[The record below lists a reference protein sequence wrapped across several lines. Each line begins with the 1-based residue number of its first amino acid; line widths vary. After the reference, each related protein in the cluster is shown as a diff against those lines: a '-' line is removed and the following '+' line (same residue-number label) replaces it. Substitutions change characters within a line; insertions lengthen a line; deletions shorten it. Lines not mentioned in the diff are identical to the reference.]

1 MVAMKRREFLHMGAT
16 TALSVGAAGIG
27 VASARG
33 APGSRDAPAPAALVR
48 ALPKV
53 ELHAH
58 LEGTVRPATFAEL
71 ARKNNI
77 SLPVSDVNK
86 LFAFKDL
93 DEFLY
98 VFHLIMQSLVTSDD
112 YRRITYESLQDATVA
127 GVRYR
132 EMFFSPG
139 FRLNEGQSI
148 DVIWDG
154 IRQGVADAEADLDIR
169 CRMILDVDKPSGAE
183 HAMEMVE
190 FAARQDRNVLIGIGG
205 DSVEQGIDHH
215 QFAPAFQRAAMLGLH
230 RTIHAGEDGP
240 PTTIRIALDELG
252 CQRIDHG
259 VTLLDDPEL
268 TEQVVAQRIP
278 LTVCPLSNVLIA
290 NVVPDVA
297 HHPIRAQRARGVLA
311 TVNSDD
317 PAMTA
322 TSVADDY
329 VAVSEAFGWTVAE
342 MEQISL
348 DGIEAC
354 WAPDDERAA
363 LTQRFEREF
372 NGLRLRYGL
381 PARAS

>member
-1 MVAMKRREFLHMGAT
+1 MT
-16 TALSVGAAGIG
+16 TALCIGAAGVG
-27 VASARG
+27 VAPAIATPLS
-33 APGSRDAPAPAALVR
+33 PTAPAPAALVR

-77 SLPVSDVNK
+77 KLPVKDVNK
-86 LFAFKDL
+86 LFAFKNL

-112 YRRITYESLQDATVA
+112 YRRITYESLQDAVTA

-148 DVIWDG
+148 DVIWEG
-154 IRQGVADAEADLDIR
+154 IRQGVADAQADLDIR
-169 CRMILDVDKPSGAE
+169 CRMILDVDKPSGPE

-190 FAARQDRNVLIGIGG
+190 FASRQDRNVLIGIGG

-215 QFAPAFQRAAMLGLH
+215 AFAPAFQRAAMLGLH

-240 PTTIRIALDELG
+240 PTTIRVALDELG

-259 VTLLDDPEL
+259 VTLLEDPAL
-268 TEQVVAQRIP
+268 TEQVVAERIP

-290 NVVPDVA
+290 NVVRDVA
-297 HHPIRAQRARGVLA
+297 HHPIREQRARGVLA

-329 VAVSEAFGWTVAE
+329 IAVSEAFGWTVAE

-354 WAPDDERAA
+354 WAPDDERVA
-363 LTQRFEREF
+363 LTERFEREF
-372 NGLRLRYGL
+372 NGLRRQYGL
-381 PARAS
+381 PARTA

>member
-1 MVAMKRREFLHMGAT
+1 MSGT
-16 TALSVGAAGIG
+16 TALSVGALGIG
-27 VASARG
+27 VAPARG
-33 APGSRDAPAPAALVR
+33 VPGSLDAPAPGGLVR

-77 SLPVSDVNK
+77 PLPVDDVNR
-86 LFAFKDL
+86 LFAFKNL
-93 DEFLY
+93 GEFLDA
-98 VFHLIMQSLVTSDD
+98 FHMIMHSLVTSED
-112 YRRITYESLQDATVA
+112 YRRVTYESLQDAVAA

-148 DVIWDG
+148 DVIWNG
-154 IRQGVADAEADLDIR
+154 IRQGVFDAEADLDIR
-169 CRMILDVDKPSGAE
+169 CRMILDVDKPSGPE
-183 HAMEMVE
+183 HAMAMVE

-215 QFAPAFQRAAMLGLH
+215 AFAPAFQRAAELDLQ

-240 PTTIRIALDELG
+240 PTTVRIAIDELG

-259 VTLLDDPEL
+259 VTLLDDAEL
-268 TEQVVAQRIP
+268 TEKVVAERIP

-297 HHPIRAQRARGVLA
+297 HHPIRKQRARGVLA

-317 PAMTA
+317 PAMMA

-329 VAVSEAFGWTVAE
+329 VAVCGAFGWTVAE

-354 WAPDDERAA
+354 WAPDDERVA
-363 LTQRFEREF
+363 LTRRFEREF
-372 NGLRLRYGL
+372 NDLRHRYGL
-381 PARAS
+381 PSRTA

>member
-1 MVAMKRREFLHMGAT
+1 MKRREFLQ
-16 TALSVGAAGIG
+16 VGAATALCVGAAT
-27 VASARG
+27 VSPAHG
-33 APGSRDAPAPAALVR
+33 APGSLNAPAPAALVK
-48 ALPKV
+48 ALPKG

-77 SLPVSDVNK
+77 KLPVNDVNK
-86 LFAFKDL
+86 LFAFKNL
-93 DEFLY
+93 DEFLN

-112 YRRITYESLQDATVA
+112 YRRVTYESLQDAVTA

-148 DVIWDG
+148 DVIWEG
-154 IRQGVADAEADLDIR
+154 IRQGVADAQADLDIR
-169 CRMILDVDKPSGAE
+169 CRMILDVDKPSGPE
-183 HAMEMVE
+183 KAMEMVE

-215 QFAPAFQRAAMLGLH
+215 AFAPAFQRAAMLGLH

-259 VTLLDDPEL
+259 VTLLEDPAL
-268 TEQVVAQRIP
+268 TEQVVAERIP

-297 HHPIRAQRARGVLA
+297 HHPIREQRARGVLA

-329 VAVSEAFGWTVAE
+329 VAVSKAFGWTVPE

-363 LTQRFEREF
+363 LTERFEREF
-372 NGLRLRYGL
+372 NALRSRYGL
-381 PARAS
+381 PARTA

>member
-1 MVAMKRREFLHMGAT
+1 MKRREFLQAGT
-16 TALSVGAAGIG
+16 TAALCIGAAGLG
-27 VASARG
+27 AVPARG
-33 APGSRDAPAPAALVR
+33 APVSLTAPAPAALVR

-58 LEGTVRPATFAEL
+58 LEGTVRPSTFAEL

-77 SLPVSDVNK
+77 ALPVTDVNQ
-86 LFAFKDL
+86 LFAFRNL
-93 DEFLY
+93 DEFLN
-98 VFHLIMQSLVTSDD
+98 VFHLIMRSLVTSDD
-112 YRRITYESLQDATVA
+112 YRRITYESLQDAVAA

-139 FRLNEGQSI
+139 FRLKDGQSI

-154 IRQGVADAEADLDIR
+154 IRQGVADAQADLDIR
-169 CRMILDVDKPSGAE
+169 CRMILDVDKPSGPE
-183 HAMEMVE
+183 HAMAMVD

-215 QFAPAFQRAAMLGLH
+215 AFAPAFQRAAMLGLR

-252 CQRIDHG
+252 VERIDHG
-259 VTLLDDPEL
+259 VTLLEDSAL
-268 TEQVVAQRIP
+268 TEQVVAEHIP

-290 NVVPDVA
+290 NVVPDVS
-297 HHPIRAQRARGVLA
+297 HHPIAAQRARGVLA

-329 VAVSEAFGWTVAE
+329 AAVSEAFGWTVAE

-348 DGIEAC
+348 DSIEAC
-354 WAPDDERAA
+354 WAPDDERLA
-363 LTQRFEREF
+363 LATRFDREF
-372 NGLRLRYGL
+372 NDLRRQYGL
-381 PARAS
+381 PARAA

>member
-1 MVAMKRREFLHMGAT
+1 
-16 TALSVGAAGIG
+16 
-27 VASARG
+27 
-33 APGSRDAPAPAALVR
+33 
-48 ALPKV
+48 
-53 ELHAH
+53 
-58 LEGTVRPATFAEL
+58 
-71 ARKNNI
+71 
-77 SLPVSDVNK
+77 VNK
-86 LFAFKDL
+86 LFAFKNL
-93 DEFLY
+93 DEFLN

-112 YRRITYESLQDATVA
+112 YRRVTYESLQDAVTA

-148 DVIWDG
+148 DVIWEG
-154 IRQGVADAEADLDIR
+154 IRQGVADAQADLDIR
-169 CRMILDVDKPSGAE
+169 CRMILDVDKPSGPE
-183 HAMEMVE
+183 KAMEMVE

-215 QFAPAFQRAAMLGLH
+215 AFAPAFQRAAMLGLH

-259 VTLLDDPEL
+259 VTLLEDPAL
-268 TEQVVAQRIP
+268 TEQVVAERIP

-297 HHPIRAQRARGVLA
+297 HHPIREQRARGVLA

-329 VAVSEAFGWTVAE
+329 VAVSEAFGWTVPE

-354 WAPDDERAA
+354 WAPDDEKIA
-363 LTQRFEREF
+363 LTHRFELEF
-372 NGLRLRYGL
+372 NDLRRRYGL
-381 PARAS
+381 PARTA